1 MTLGVSVSAMY
12 RQITRCRV
20 CGNSELIPVLSL
32 GIQSMTGVFPR
43 PEEADSVPAGPLSLV
58 KCHGGPGVCGLLQ
71 LEHSYDPA
79 EMYGEN
85 YGYRSGLNTAM
96 INHLRGK
103 VEKICR
109 EIELVAGDIVID
121 VGSNDGTSL
130 AAFSEDLFL
139 IGIDPTAQKFR
150 SYYKPHIHV
159 VPDFFSQRAIVDV
172 IGSKKAKVIISHSM
186 FYDLEDPVEF
196 AREVRSVL
204 ADDGIWVF
212 EQSYMPSMLARTA
225 YDTVCH
231 EHVEYYGLHQ
241 ISWILEK
248 VGFRATDVEFNDTNG
263 GSFSVIATPA
273 GNANRPTQDTV
284 GETLLSERQ
293 LRLLDLDPYV
303 KFESTTR
310 QRRDELSSFVTAA
323 REKGGRICGAGAST
337 KGNTLLQFTGLN
349 SSHIESIAE
358 INPDK
363 FGRVTPG
370 SKIPIVNQPDVLRTY
385 PDYLLVLP
393 WHFRDF
399 FLSSEL
405 FARQTL
411 LFPLPI
417 VEVVA
422 RH

>member
-1 MTLGVSVSAMY
+1 MSAMH

-43 PEEADSVPAGPLSLV
+43 PEAADSVPAGPLNLV
-58 KCHGGPGVCGLLQ
+58 KCHGGSEVCGLLQ
-71 LEHSYDPA
+71 LEHSYDPL

-85 YGYRSGLNTAM
+85 YGYRSGLNTTM
-96 INHLRGK
+96 TNHLRDK
-103 VEKICR
+103 VEKICT
-109 EIELVAGDIVID
+109 EIELVAGDIVVD

-130 AAFSEDLFL
+130 AAFPEDLFL

-150 SYYKPHIHV
+150 AYYEPHIHV
-159 VPDFFSQRAIVDV
+159 IPDFFSQRAIVDV
-172 IGSKKAKVIISHSM
+172 IGSKKAEVIISHSM
-186 FYDLEDPVEF
+186 FYDLEDPVGF

-204 ADDGIWVF
+204 ADEGIWVF

-231 EHVEYYGLHQ
+231 EHIEYYGLHQ
-241 ISWILEK
+241 INWILDK
-248 VGFRATDVEFNDTNG
+248 AGFRATDVEFNDTNG
-263 GSFSVIATPA
+263 GSFSVIATPV
-273 GNANRPTQDTV
+273 GNVHRSTQDTV
-284 GETLLSERQ
+284 GETLLSER
-293 LRLLDLDPYV
+293 RRGLLNLDPYTE
-303 KFESTTR
+303 FERNTH
-310 QRRDELSSFVTAA
+310 QRRDDLFSFVTTA
-323 REKGGRICGAGAST
+323 RDQGKRICGAGAST

-349 SSHIESIAE
+349 SSYIESIAE

-370 SKIPIVNQPDVLRTY
+370 SKIPIVSQPDVLRTY

-405 FARQTL
+405 FVGQTL
-411 LFPLPI
+411 LYPLPK
-417 VEVVA
+417 VEVVS

>member
-1 MTLGVSVSAMY
+1 
-12 RQITRCRV
+12 
-20 CGNSELIPVLSL
+20 
-32 GIQSMTGVFPR
+32 MTGVFPR
-43 PEEADSVPAGPLSLV
+43 PELADAVPSGPLNLV
-58 KCHGGPGVCGLLQ
+58 KCHGGPEVCGLLQ
-71 LEHSYDPA
+71 LEHSYDPL

-85 YGYRSGLNTAM
+85 YGYRSGLNTTM
-96 INHLRGK
+96 TNHLRDK

-109 EIELVAGDIVID
+109 EIELVTGDIVVD

-130 AAFSEDLFL
+130 AAFPKDLFL

-150 SYYKPHIHV
+150 SYYEPHIHV
-159 VPDFFSQRAIVDV
+159 IPEFFSQRAIADV
-172 IGSKKAKVIISHSM
+172 IGSKKVKVIISHSM
-186 FYDLEDPVEF
+186 FYDLEDPVGF

-225 YDTVCH
+225 FDTVCH
-231 EHVEYYGLHQ
+231 EHIEYYGLHQ
-241 ISWILEK
+241 INWILER

-263 GSFSVIATPA
+263 GSFSVIATPV
-273 GNANRPTQDTV
+273 GNVHKPTQDTV
-284 GETLLSERQ
+284 GKTLLREQQ
-293 LRLLDLDPYV
+293 LGLLDLDPYAE
-303 KFESTTR
+303 FEMTTR
-310 QRRDELSSFVTAA
+310 QRRDDLLAFVTTAQDQG
-323 REKGGRICGAGAST
+323 KRICGAGAST

-370 SKIPIVNQPDVLRTY
+370 SKIPIVSQPDVLRTY

-399 FLSSEL
+399 FLTSEL
-405 FARQTL
+405 FVGQTL
-411 LFPLPI
+411 LFPLPK

>member
-1 MTLGVSVSAMY
+1 M
-12 RQITRCRV
+12 
-20 CGNSELIPVLSL
+20 
-32 GIQSMTGVFPR
+32 MTGVFPR
-43 PEEADSVPAGPLSLV
+43 PEEADSVPAGPLNLV
-58 KCHGGPGVCGLLQ
+58 KCHGGPEVCGLLQ
-71 LEHSYDPA
+71 LEHSYDPL

-85 YGYRSGLNTAM
+85 YGYRSGLNTTM
-96 INHLRGK
+96 TNHLRDK
-103 VEKICR
+103 VEKICT
-109 EIELVAGDIVID
+109 EIELVAGDIVVD

-130 AAFSEDLFL
+130 AAFPEYLFL

-150 SYYKPHIHV
+150 AYYKPHIHV
-159 VPDFFSQRAIVDV
+159 IPDFFSQRAIVDV
-172 IGSKKAKVIISHSM
+172 IGSKKVKVVISHSM
-186 FYDLEDPVEF
+186 FYDLEDPVGF

-204 ADDGIWVF
+204 ADEGIWVF

-231 EHVEYYGLHQ
+231 EHIEYYGLHQ
-241 ISWILEK
+241 INWILER

-263 GSFSVIATPA
+263 GSFSVIATPV
-273 GNANRPTQDTV
+273 GNVHKPTQDTV
-284 GETLLSERQ
+284 GKTLLREQQ
-293 LRLLDLDPYV
+293 LGLLDLDPYAE
-303 KFESTTR
+303 FERTTR
-310 QRRDELSSFVTAA
+310 QRRDDLFSFVTTA
-323 REKGGRICGAGAST
+323 RDQGKRICGAGAST
-337 KGNTLLQFTGLN
+337 KGNTLLQFTRLN

-370 SKIPIVNQPDVLRTY
+370 SKIPIASQPDVLRTY

-399 FLSSEL
+399 FLTSEL
-405 FARQTL
+405 FVGQTL
-411 LFPLPI
+411 LFPLPK